1 MRQRLGLAQALIGE
15 PRLMLLD
22 EPTTG
27 LDPTLRHT
35 FYNIVTDL
43 RQAGCAILL
52 SSHAL
57 AELEQHVDRV
67 AILEHG
73 RLVACGRTGELR
85 HAAGLP
91 TRIRVR
97 LPGEPPIAALQRLG
111 ASRTGERSME
121 IQVVNGGKVE
131 MLGALAALQP
141 MLEDIEVL
149 PPSLDE
155 VYARLR
161 TGVVP

>member
-1 MRQRLGLAQALIGE
+1 
-15 PRLMLLD
+15 
-22 EPTTG
+22 
-27 LDPTLRHT
+27 
-35 FYNIVTDL
+35 
-43 RQAGCAILL
+43 
-52 SSHAL
+52 
-57 AELEQHVDRV
+57 
-67 AILEHG
+67 
-73 RLVACGRTGELR
+73 
-85 HAAGLP
+85 
-91 TRIRVR
+91 
-97 LPGEPPIAALQRLG
+97 
-111 ASRTGERSME
+111 ME